1 MKRKREALTLW
12 DAAFVKGSG
21 TLKHWIDKVD
31 MFEMSCNDS
40 SMTSKT
46 HFSDLADLELKSKTL
61 KSKKKTMCAF
71 SVGIRPSRRQKKVLN
86 EMLKVSNYA

>member
-21 TLKHWIDKVD
+21 TLKHWIDKLE

-40 SMTSKT
+40 STTCKT
-46 HFSDLADLELKSKTL
+46 H
-61 KSKKKTMCAF
+61 
-71 SVGIRPSRRQKKVLN
+71 
-86 EMLKVSNYA
+86 